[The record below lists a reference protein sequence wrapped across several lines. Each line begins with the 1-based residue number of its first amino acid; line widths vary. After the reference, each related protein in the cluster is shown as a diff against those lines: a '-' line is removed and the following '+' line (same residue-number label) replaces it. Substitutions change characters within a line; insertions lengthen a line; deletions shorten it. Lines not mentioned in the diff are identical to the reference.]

1 VNRVEVIKFFVTLD
15 FDLWP
20 RKLFVVF
27 RPDATPAVW
36 EISIRHAANTVTA
49 SLSLSRVVVRFVPI
63 QSNAVDYIRILT
75 LLQIL
80 AITSQFNFTLQ
91 QRLPETESASSLTDW
106 LTFLGLHNQLIN
118 TMSSSNYDEHASSV
132 AGKDYQQT
140 VRSEGCIY
148 SLCRLYF

>member
-1 VNRVEVIKFFVTLD
+1 MNRVEVIKFFVTLD

-20 RKLFVVF
+20 RKLLVVF

-75 LLQIL
+75 LLQNWQLRHSLIL
-80 AITSQFNFTLQ
+80 LC
-91 QRLPETESASSLTDW
+91 SSVCLKLKALHCLLW